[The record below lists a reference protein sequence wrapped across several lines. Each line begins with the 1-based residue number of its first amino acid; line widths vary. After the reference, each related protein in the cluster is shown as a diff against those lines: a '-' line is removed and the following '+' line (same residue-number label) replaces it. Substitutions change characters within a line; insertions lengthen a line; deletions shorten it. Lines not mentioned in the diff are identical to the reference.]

1 MNATSWPLRRVQ
13 NCYLRP
19 VTSTLGRKESASA
32 VTAQT
37 PSPARPGA
45 VSETAVTDRAGYQAP
60 PSRATLEDVARLAE
74 VSGKTVSRVISGHP
88 SVTDATRS
96 RVWAAVRLLRFR
108 PNQVARDLRSGG
120 VSTTVGFVIGDL
132 TNPFYSLVA
141 AGIERTLSSES
152 LTMILA
158 GTGDDPAVEA
168 RVVGAMLER
177 RVRALLLVPIAP
189 EQSYL
194 EGERQLGT
202 PIVCIDRPAHD
213 LVADSVVFDNRG
225 GAAEAVRSL
234 VTAGHR
240 RIAFIGSAPRLY
252 TQGERLAGYR
262 DALREAGIAVE
273 PNLERMDAPDD
284 QSAEQATRALLAM
297 HDPPT
302 GIFSANN
309 RASIGVV
316 QALKEHPIPMA
327 FIGFDDFDLAS
338 ALGLTV
344 VAHDPGDMGRQAALL
359 ALSRHGDL
367 SGAAHQIVVP
377 TRLIRRGSGEIPPPP
392 R

>member
-1 MNATSWPLRRVQ
+1 MVLPRVQ
-13 NCYLRP
+13 NCYLQP
-19 VTSTLGRKESASA
+19 VTGTLGREESASA
-32 VTAQT
+32 LTAKRPSLARSRTDSVTSTTDGNAYQT
-37 PSPARPGA
+37 
-45 VSETAVTDRAGYQAP
+45 P

-88 SVTDATRS
+88 SVADATRT
-96 RVWAAVRLLRFR
+96 RVWEAVRLLRFR

-120 VSTTVGFVIGDL
+120 VSTTVAFVIGDL

-141 AGIERTLSSES
+141 AGIERTLTSES

-202 PIVCIDRPAHD
+202 PIVCIDRPAHH

-225 GAAEAVRSL
+225 GSAEAVRTL
-234 VTAGHR
+234 VGVGHR
-240 RIAFIGSAPRLY
+240 RIGFVGSAPGLY
-252 TQGERLAGYR
+252 THGERLAGYR
-262 DALREAGIAVE
+262 DALREAGIAIE
-273 PNLERMDAPDD
+273 PALERVDAPDD
-284 QSAEQATRALLAM
+284 QSAERTARALLAM
-297 HDPPT
+297 DDPPT
-302 GIFSANN
+302 AIFSANN
-309 RASIGVV
+309 RASIGVIR
-316 QALKEHPIPMA
+316 ALREHPEPIA
-327 FIGFDDFDLAS
+327 FIGFDDFDLAG

-344 VAHDPGDMGRQAALL
+344 VAHDPDDMGRQAALL
-359 ALSRHGDL
+359 ALSRHGDF
-367 SGAAHQIVVP
+367 SGTAQQLIIP
-377 TRLIRRGSGEIPPPP
+377 TRLVKRGSGEMPP
-392 R
+392 RH

>member
-1 MNATSWPLRRVQ
+1 M
-13 NCYLRP
+13 
-19 VTSTLGRKESASA
+19 TST
-32 VTAQT
+32 
-37 PSPARPGA
+37 
-45 VSETAVTDRAGYQAP
+45 TDGIGHQPP

-74 VSGKTVSRVISGHP
+74 VSGKTVSRVIAGHP
-88 SVTDATRS
+88 SVTDTTRT
-96 RVWAAVRLLRFR
+96 RVWEAVRLLRFR

-141 AGIERTLSSES
+141 AGIERTLASES

-158 GTGDDPAVEA
+158 GTGDDPTVEA

-202 PIVCIDRPAHD
+202 PIVCIDRPAHH

-225 GAAEAVRSL
+225 GAADAVRTL
-234 VTAGHR
+234 VAVGHR
-240 RIAFIGSAPRLY
+240 RIGFVGSAPGLY
-252 TQGERLAGYR
+252 THGERLSGYR
-262 DALREAGIAVE
+262 DALREAGITAEPDVE
-273 PNLERMDAPDD
+273 RVDAPDD
-284 QSAEQATRALLAM
+284 ESAERATRALLAM
-297 HDPPT
+297 DDPPT
-302 GIFSANN
+302 AIFSANN

-316 QALKEHPIPMA
+316 RALQSHPEPTA
-327 FIGFDDFDLAS
+327 FIGFDDFDLAG

-344 VAHDPGDMGRQAALL
+344 VAHNAGDMGRLAARL

-367 SGAAHQIVVP
+367 SGTAHQIVVP
-377 TRLIRRGSGEIPPPP
+377 TRLVKRGSGEMPP
-392 R
+392 RR